1 MDSYTI
7 RKIDA
12 RRFTV
17 TVTSPSK
24 QSWRTLESAGLSVTD
39 EKRASYKGG
48 ECYSWTVQARQP
60 GIYELKMI
68 QQSDESGYPNHC
80 GSFLMCIR
88 TIT

>member
-48 ECYSWTVQARQP
+48 ETARH
-60 GIYELKMI
+60 L
-68 QQSDESGYPNHC
+68 
-80 GSFLMCIR
+80 
-88 TIT
+88 